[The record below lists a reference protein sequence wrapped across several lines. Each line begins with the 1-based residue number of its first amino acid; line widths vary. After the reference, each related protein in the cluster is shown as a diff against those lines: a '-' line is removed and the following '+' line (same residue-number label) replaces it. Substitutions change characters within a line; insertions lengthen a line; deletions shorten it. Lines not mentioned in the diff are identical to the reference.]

1 MSAAIQAHN
10 TQPNQVF
17 LLDNK
22 DSFTY
27 NLVDELAQL
36 DCHLVLYRNTVPAD
50 FIFAKM
56 QAAQAAGHTVLL
68 LLSPGPGTPS
78 EAGSMPELIRR
89 CAGVFPMLGICLGHQ
104 ALVEH
109 YGGIVG
115 RAGETVHGKTSLI
128 SLTEHPVFAG
138 LPRPFPVARYHSLMA
153 TTVPDALQVIASD
166 RHIPM
171 AIVHE
176 EDRALGFQFHPESIL
191 TTLGKPLLAQSL
203 AYLTQVQASALTPQA
218 PQQDHQQ
225 GEPS

>member
-1 MSAAIQAHN
+1 MKTNSHQSATQAQ
-10 TQPNQVF
+10 TLVF

-36 DCHLVLYRNTVPAD
+36 DCELILYRNTVPAAY
-50 FIFAKM
+50 IFEQM
-56 QAAQAAGHTVLL
+56 QQQQQAGRHIVL
-68 LLSPGPGTPS
+68 LLSPGPGAPAA
-78 EAGSMPELIRR
+78 AGSMPELIQL
-89 CAGVFPMLGICLGHQ
+89 CAGRFPMLGICLGHQ

-109 YGGIVG
+109 YGGVVG

-128 SLTEHPVFAG
+128 ELDAHPVFAN

-153 TTVPDALQVIASD
+153 TEVPAQLQVIA
-166 RHIPM
+166 RYQQIPM

-176 EDRALGFQFHPESIL
+176 KDRVLGFQFHPESIL

-203 AYLTQVQASALTPQA
+203 SYLTTATSATSLGGAQ
-218 PQQDHQQ
+218 
-225 GEPS
+225 

>member
-1 MSAAIQAHN
+1 MNSSN
-10 TQPNQVF
+10 TNTITAKTIVY

-36 DCHLVLYRNTVPAD
+36 DCELKLYRNTVPAA
-50 FIFAKM
+50 FIFDKM
-56 QAAQAAGHTVLL
+56 LQDQQANANIVL
-68 LLSPGPGTPS
+68 LLSPGPGAPS
-78 EAGSMPELIRR
+78 EAGSMPALISL
-89 CAGVFPMLGICLGHQ
+89 CAGKFPMLGICLGHQ

-109 YGGIVG
+109 YGGVVG

-128 SLTEHPVFAG
+128 ELTDHPVFAG

-153 TTVPDALQVIASD
+153 TEMPNALQVIANYQ
-166 RHIPM
+166 HIPM

-176 EDRALGFQFHPESIL
+176 ADRALGFQFHPESIL

-203 AYLTQVQASALTPQA
+203 VYLTQIRTQPQMA
-218 PQQDHQQ
+218 
-225 GEPS
+225 GGAV

>member
-1 MSAAIQAHN
+1 MSQL
-10 TQPNQVF
+10 NQQTIVY

-36 DCHLVLYRNTVPAD
+36 ECELKLYRNTVPAA
-50 FIFAKM
+50 FIFDKM
-56 QAAQAAGHTVLL
+56 QQDQQSGANVVL
-68 LLSPGPGTPS
+68 LLSPGPGAPS
-78 EAGSMPELIRR
+78 QAGSMPALIAF
-89 CAGVFPMLGICLGHQ
+89 CAGIFPMLGICLGHQ

-109 YGGIVG
+109 YGGEVG

-128 SLTEHPVFAG
+128 TLCEHPVFAG

-153 TTVPDALQVIASD
+153 TRMPNALQVIANYQ
-166 RHIPM
+166 HIPM

-176 EDRALGFQFHPESIL
+176 ADRVLGFQFHPESIL

-203 AYLTQVQASALTPQA
+203 AYLTTAKKTGAVL
-218 PQQDHQQ
+218 
-225 GEPS
+225 

>member
-1 MSAAIQAHN
+1 MNSSK
-10 TQPNQVF
+10 TVVY

-36 DCHLVLYRNTVPAD
+36 DCELKLYRNTVPAA
-50 FIFAKM
+50 FIFDKM
-56 QAAQAAGHTVLL
+56 LQDQQTDANIVL
-68 LLSPGPGTPS
+68 LLSPGPGAPS
-78 EAGSMPELIRR
+78 EAGSMPALIAL
-89 CAGVFPMLGICLGHQ
+89 CAGKFPMLGICLGHQ

-109 YGGIVG
+109 YGGLVG

-128 SLTEHPVFAG
+128 ELTDHPVFAG

-153 TTVPDALQVIASD
+153 TEMPNALQVIANYQ
-166 RHIPM
+166 HIPM

-176 EDRALGFQFHPESIL
+176 ADRALGFQFHPESIL

-203 AYLTQVQASALTPQA
+203 AYLTQTATTKNQA
-218 PQQDHQQ
+218 PSA
-225 GEPS
+225 GGAV